1 MPDAVPE
8 AVPEA
13 ATLAVPEAATEAVPD
28 AAPLAVASPPR
39 PRSAPRLR
47 CAGLAALACAL
58 GASCAS
64 SPGLQ
69 VLARGVL
76 PYGVATTGDTV
87 VTIELSERFELVVRE
102 EGAAQRRLEL
112 GPAEHDL
119 RALAVFGDRA
129 FVGSDAGFIRELD
142 LTSLREVTSYAV
154 GAPLLALAADADFL
168 LSADASGAVCLR
180 RRKDGALLQCARSEQ
195 PVHAITLL
203 PEGRAQLVSGSG
215 AAVTWRVPSLTLDP
229 APGPADGHAADTP
242 FRDGEVHAEG
252 RRLLWRRGGRVRVLA
267 ELATE
272 VRGVA
277 RTRSGALV
285 VAAWPRSLDDAV
297 LLMIRQ

>member
-1 MPDAVPE
+1 MDGLARLKAVPQ
-8 AVPEA
+8 AV
-13 ATLAVPEAATEAVPD
+13 T
-28 AAPLAVASPPR
+28 SPPR
-39 PRSAPRLR
+39 PLSSRLVR
-47 CAGLAALACAL
+47 CAGLAALAWAI
-58 GASCAS
+58 GSSCAS
-64 SPGLQ
+64 SPGTQ

-76 PYGVATTGDTV
+76 PYGVATTGDSV
-87 VTIELSERFELVVRE
+87 VTIELSERFELVVRD
-102 EGAAQRRLEL
+102 EGAAQRRLDL

-129 FVGSDAGFIRELD
+129 FVGSDAGFIRELE

-154 GAPLLALAADADFL
+154 GAPLLALAADANFL

-195 PVHAITLL
+195 PVHALALL
-203 PEGRAQLVSGSG
+203 PEGRVQLVSDSG
-215 AAVTWRVPSLTLDP
+215 AAVTWRVPSLTPDP
-229 APGPADGHAADTP
+229 APSPADRRAADTP
-242 FRDGEVHAEG
+242 FRDGEVHVEG
-252 RRLLWRRGGRVRVLA
+252 RRVLWRHGGRVRVLA

-297 LLMIRQ
+297 LLLIR